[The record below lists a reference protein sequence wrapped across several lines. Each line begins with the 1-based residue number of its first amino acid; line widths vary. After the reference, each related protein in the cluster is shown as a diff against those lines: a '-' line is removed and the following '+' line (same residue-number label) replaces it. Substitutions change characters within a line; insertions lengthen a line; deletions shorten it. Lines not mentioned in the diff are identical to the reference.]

1 MIEAMAAP
9 MFQFA
14 FVATLFKFRARGPS
28 FSPLLQLPNRR
39 ATAQGDA
46 VPSPSFIH
54 FSDLFSVAI
63 ISLGECCAPP
73 NPPRYA
79 ATPTGGSRRMAAP
92 TPQCALVAT

>member
-73 NPPRYA
+73 TPPRYA

-92 TPQCALVAT
+92 MSQSASVAT